1 MFNRLRTKLGKKS
14 RKYQIKRDEYGRSA
28 RQRAF
33 DDFDDG
39 KRPAKVALMVGISF
53 RTACRY
59 FADWKRQPKN
69 LQMRYRIAK
78 AVLKNDR
85 EFREKTVKSLA
96 ANLGMSKAEVAMRLQ
111 RPWGLKQLLLGKWP
125 NYLREEIRNR
135 AESRLEVALNIVR
148 FVEHSGMT
156 PEEIKTVLS
165 KLIKGALRAR
175 DE

>member
-1 MFNRLRTKLGKKS
+1 MTG
-14 RKYQIKRDEYGRSA
+14 
-28 RQRAF
+28 
-33 DDFDDG
+33 
-39 KRPAKVALMVGISF
+39 
-53 RTACRY
+53 
-59 FADWKRQPKN
+59 
-69 LQMRYRIAK
+69 
-78 AVLKNDR
+78 

-96 ANLGMSKAEVAMRLQ
+96 ANLGMSEAEVAMRLQ

-125 NYLREEIRNR
+125 NYLREERRNR

-175 DE
+175 EE